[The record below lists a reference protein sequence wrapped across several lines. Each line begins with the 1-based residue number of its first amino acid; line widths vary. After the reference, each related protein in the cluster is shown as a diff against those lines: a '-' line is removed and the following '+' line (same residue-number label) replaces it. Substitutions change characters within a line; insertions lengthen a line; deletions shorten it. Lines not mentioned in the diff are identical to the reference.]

1 MSDVCSLK
9 LPGLN
14 CAQGRAVLVGLG
26 LGVVL
31 VFALPLLARN
41 ARAVGSVAGGAAVEF
56 ADGLIGETV
65 NSAGELVGIPRTDE
79 TQCQKDLAAGRTWDA
94 SFSCPA
100 SDFLKGLFQ

>member
-1 MSDVCSLK
+1 MSSCAVQ

-31 VFALPLLARN
+31 VVALPLLMRN
-41 ARAVGSVAGGAAVEF
+41 ARTVGGAVGGAAVEF
-56 ADGLIGETV
+56 ADGVISETV
-65 NSAGELVGIPRTDE
+65 QGAGDLVGIPRTDQS
-79 TQCQKDLAAGRTWDA
+79 QCALDMAAGRWWDA

-100 SDFLKGLFQ
+100 GDFLKGVFS